1 MNLTLA
7 QLQKT
12 AALAYLDSRDAEALL
27 NETNLIL
34 NEIDRIHKV
43 DVTGIEPLVHPI
55 EAYQFLRE
63 DTVSHHNAVE
73 ALAKAAPHFVDN
85 HYLVPQHMKDR

>member
-12 AALAYLDSRDAEALL
+12 AALAYLDSQDAEILL
-27 NETNLIL
+27 AEANLIL

-43 DVTGIEPLVHPI
+43 DVTGVEPLVHPI
-55 EAYQFLRE
+55 QAYQFLRE
-63 DTVSHHNAVE
+63 DTVSHHNCVD
-73 ALAKAAPHFVDN
+73 ALAKAAPNFADN

>member
-12 AALAYLDSRDAEALL
+12 AALAYIDNQDAEALL

-63 DTVSHHNAVE
+63 DVVCHQNSLE
-73 ALAKAAPHFVDN
+73 ALEKVAPHFADN
-85 HYLVPQHMKDR
+85 HYLVPQHIKDR